1 MKAQYNCIVQQQHL
15 PEELRPALV
24 NGLKKATA
32 DVLGI
37 PSGQVDVAFQDV
49 PHGAGWRGGELSTTS
64 LVRGTIPPGC
74 EQPVREQLLR
84 TICDM
89 WSSVTGCDEDEVV
102 VSAVDSDYVS
112 KTY

>member
-1 MKAQYNCIVQQQHL
+1 MKAYYNCIVQERHL
-15 PEELRPALV
+15 PEKMRPELV
-24 NGLKKATA
+24 GGLKQATT

-37 PSGQVDVAFQDV
+37 PAGEVQVVFEQI

-84 TICDM
+84 TICAT
-89 WSSVTGCDEDEVV
+89 WSKITGCGEDEVV

-112 KTY
+112 KVF

>member
-1 MKAQYNCIVQQQHL
+1 MTAQYVCTVQARHL
-15 PEELRPALV
+15 SERIRPELAA
-24 NGLKKATA
+24 GLKQITS

-37 PSGQVDVAFQDV
+37 PASEVQVTFRDV
-49 PHGAGWRGGELSTTS
+49 PHGAGWRGGKLSTTS

-84 TICDM
+84 TIGDM
-89 WSSVTGCDEDEVV
+89 WSRVAGCDEDEVV

-112 KTY
+112 KVF